1 MIKIDVI
8 VKDKN
13 WLKFIKNPDNYLKRK
28 IKKIQKNKF
37 FNKNHYY
44 LSVQLSGNKEIKL
57 LNKKFRKKNKPTD
70 ILSFPHHTK
79 KELKKLIISN
89 KKIYLGDII
98 INYKKIKK
106 NSKTVFKNHFDILW
120 IHGLVHLFGYE
131 HQKDRHYKKM
141 LYIEKKLLNNLN
153 D

>member
-37 FNKNHYY
+37 FKKNNYY
-44 LSVQLSGNKEIKL
+44 LSVQLS
-57 LNKKFRKKNKPTD
+57 
-70 ILSFPHHTK
+70 
-79 KELKKLIISN
+79 SN

-131 HQKDRHYKKM
+131 HQKDHHYKKM